1 MRISARLALLVHI
14 LYLEMSNAGRA
25 LLAPTRV
32 QLVRQL
38 LTRA

>member
-1 MRISARLALLVHI
+1 MRISARRALLVHI
-14 LYLEMSNAGRA
+14 LYLEMSNVGHA